1 MEYNFAGA
9 GKVIY
14 NDHTD
19 LRHVELV
26 LVLGNLLPQGV
37 DLVRLPGQL
46 CPRLVLPPL
55 GQLSLEEKRMN
66 VEWSMLTLPLGH

>member
-1 MEYNFAGA
+1 MSCFHIALMEL
-9 GKVIY
+9 Y

-46 CPRLVLPPL
+46 RPRLVLPPL

-66 VEWSMLTLPLGH
+66 VEWSMLTLPLEH